1 MVLGQ
6 LTRQRRDGD
15 GTDNRR
21 EPPAAPVWCVFL
33 LLLLGAA
40 IPSQATTYY
49 LNTSTGNTSN
59 PGTAANPWKTMAEVA
74 SKAVSGDIVQIQMAD
89 AQTYAALWPDHVS
102 YRANTIQQFGIT
114 WKFSDYRTIG
124 QFANGDFWVV
134 GPVTITGITPAS
146 TSVDGRVMNGSML
159 NPSPTNGSQG
169 YDSSMYANTY
179 SAALNV
185 AFNCSQ
191 NNPLILQPGSS
202 LVSTTSIAQAG
213 AIPQLERAA
222 VLTVLGT
229 TPTAGSFRPP
239 YAGTDKTVRF
249 NKSQLNYSLLRSLPP
264 VSDTPS
270 LSSVEGKFAAPWI
283 DHQRGWPQRMQHPSL
298 NMPDYGREIHNEIG
312 IGGLMLHLNFPV
324 EQKQTLMV
332 RYVQLGIDFY
342 GIVKAGGVWN
352 WVGEGGHGGG
362 RKWPILFAGMVLNDT
377 EMKSIGQKSGDYL
390 YSSGY
395 GPGNCPLD
403 YVHFAEDDQTFYVS
417 QLDVTLTNG
426 PSWRPD
432 TRNGTPAP
440 YTQADIG
447 LPEWGI
453 MHAHNP
459 QTSDKA
465 LYTIYRSVACP
476 PFHTTALAALL
487 TPGAKELWNHN
498 AYFDYTDRYVEFTG
512 PGGAYAGYWHT
523 WSKFTDNMWHAY
535 RAQCGPIW
543 PETATAG
550 GDPVLSLIGD
560 KQAVAGQTLTFTVA
574 ATDSD
579 GDTLVYTAT
588 GLPTGATFTNRVF
601 SWTPGPGAAGTH
613 QVTFTV
619 SDGSTQDS
627 ETITITVT
635 RPNAA
640 PVLTGIGNQSVNE
653 NQALSFSVSASDA
666 DSDTLTYSAT
676 GLPSGA
682 TFTGQFFKWTPSYTQ
697 AGIYNVTFIASDG
710 KAQDSA
716 TITIS
721 VANVNRAPALAAI
734 GDRSVDEEN
743 TLALTLSAV
752 DPDGT
757 ALTYSAAG
765 LPAGANL
772 SGRNFT
778 WTPTAAQVGSHEI
791 TFTVSDG
798 ALSDSETIQ
807 VTVVGA
813 AADGTAPVV
822 ARQSPAPGA
831 IQVSLNNL
839 VALHVTDAGKGVAP
853 ESVTIKLDGRVVY
866 QGDTPLYASAYGRC
880 SRSGVQND
888 YLFLFQSDSLFAFDH
903 EAVVTVNAADRAGNV
918 MAESTYSFATEMR
931 TFGANRRVS
940 STTYRDKNAPV
951 TVGDSNGNI
960 WAAWHAGDVGARDIY
975 VARLA
980 AGRPMFDSSVQIT
993 NSPKDQCD
1001 PDLAISA
1008 DGTLYLVWQDNRQGH
1023 WDVFGAVSTNG
1034 RTFSRETPVVDAND
1048 NQTAPAVAA
1057 AGNTVFVAWQD
1068 DRNGNQDIYVG
1079 SSTNAFAG
1087 VSVTRVT
1094 TNTADQ
1100 TDPDLAVG
1108 AGNTAYLV
1116 WTDRRNG
1123 QADIYGATSASAWA
1137 NVALVTAAGDQTRPA
1152 VAVVPGTSDLHLVW
1166 VDAASGDDDIWYA
1179 SSSGL
1184 PSSPLTGRNIIDDT
1198 SAADQTAPALTC
1210 TADGRVFV
1218 CWQDSRNVGGYGDD
1232 ADVYFVELGPGC
1244 LGTNILIGDGGA
1256 RSGQTEPAIALT
1268 VHDEPYV
1275 VWADDRDAAAE
1286 IYYAAT
1292 SYLDPT
1298 PLYSAVVN
1306 ADAGATIGIAPS
1318 AIQKAGDL
1326 SIVVP
1331 AGACHADLRVT
1342 ISQVENPLIASTDC
1356 LGSYDFGPSGIEFN
1370 EPVTVTIP
1378 YQVANAGRRARAYWY
1393 NTMTGAL
1400 SQQGITEIQNIS
1412 LGGNLYA
1419 LQFKTTHFTPYYLV
1433 ANDSDIVAYS
1443 SNDGGSGGGCSMSA
1457 TGGGSPRHLLVP
1469 YAVVAVFMAILRRRD
1484 KKRAARNIE
1493 A

>member
-1 MVLGQ
+1 MCLAVLCETAAAATYYTSPTG
-6 LTRQRRDGD
+6 TGD
-15 GTDNRR
+15 GSAAGSPRAWSSATWVSPGDTVYLLDGSYGSWSTPKSGSADSVIAFAAVNQYGPKFTWVGVSHSYLSISGIDVNTPGSQTPFYGETSMRLHGGSANALLTNITVSGCKIHGPTPGTGPASMDLQLKWVRNVLIEDCEVYNGGPLTWDSGSSAIQLDECEYVTIRGCHIYNFLCGGIRTGSGTNYTFEYNRIHDQR
-21 EPPAAPVWCVFL
+21 YDL
-33 LLLLGAA
+33 LPGIHGSGLS
-40 IPSQATTYY
+40 IHSQATTIRGNVVYDCGNTNPIRFYQAWAGPDGYHDMLVENNVFFETGTTGLKYWGPMFIDLGDNCVIRNNTFQKGVQMY
-49 LNTSTGNTSN
+49 LAKNANGSGLFIYNNLFMGGLGLDNYGAVASQTAKQAFVNWPNVSEGKNVFRDLHAAGGGFQVTRTSFSETSTSLVLASGASWAVGAMFASTTGEYPYQLAEGSPAIDFSDPTHAPSTDLLGRTRSVGASDAGCYEYGATSAGSPLALTSIGSRNVAVGATLTLYITSTGS
-59 PGTAANPWKTMAEVA
+59 E
-74 SKAVSGDIVQIQMAD
+74 
-89 AQTYAALWPDHVS
+89 
-102 YRANTIQQFGIT
+102 
-114 WKFSDYRTIG
+114 
-124 QFANGDFWVV
+124 
-134 GPVTITGITPAS
+134 
-146 TSVDGRVMNGSML
+146 
-159 NPSPTNGSQG
+159 
-169 YDSSMYANTY
+169 SSLLEY
-179 SAALNV
+179 SAA
-185 AFNCSQ
+185 
-191 NNPLILQPGSS
+191 PLPS
-202 LVSTTSIAQAG
+202 G
-213 AIPQLERAA
+213 AEFSEQ
-222 VLTVLGT
+222 TFT
-229 TPTAGSFRPP
+229 WTPT
-239 YAGTDKTVRF
+239 V
-249 NKSQLNYSLLRSLPP
+249 
-264 VSDTPS
+264 
-270 LSSVEGKFAAPWI
+270 SSV
-283 DHQRGWPQRMQHPSL
+283 
-298 NMPDYGREIHNEIG
+298 
-312 IGGLMLHLNFPV
+312 
-324 EQKQTLMV
+324 
-332 RYVQLGIDFY
+332 
-342 GIVKAGGVWN
+342 
-352 WVGEGGHGGG
+352 
-362 RKWPILFAGMVLNDT
+362 
-377 EMKSIGQKSGDYL
+377 
-390 YSSGY
+390 
-395 GPGNCPLD
+395 
-403 YVHFAEDDQTFYVS
+403 
-417 QLDVTLTNG
+417 
-426 PSWRPD
+426 
-432 TRNGTPAP
+432 
-440 YTQADIG
+440 
-447 LPEWGI
+447 
-453 MHAHNP
+453 
-459 QTSDKA
+459 
-465 LYTIYRSVACP
+465 
-476 PFHTTALAALL
+476 
-487 TPGAKELWNHN
+487 
-498 AYFDYTDRYVEFTG
+498 
-512 PGGAYAGYWHT
+512 
-523 WSKFTDNMWHAY
+523 
-535 RAQCGPIW
+535 
-543 PETATAG
+543 
-550 GDPVLSLIGD
+550 
-560 KQAVAGQTLTFTVA
+560 
-574 ATDSD
+574 
-579 GDTLVYTAT
+579 
-588 GLPTGATFTNRVF
+588 
-601 SWTPGPGAAGTH
+601 GTH

-619 SDGSTQDS
+619 SDGSAQDS

-653 NQALSFSVSASDA
+653 NQALSFSVGASDA

-682 TFTGQFFKWTPSYTQ
+682 TFTGQLFKWTPSYTQ

-791 TFTVSDG
+791 TFVASDG
-798 ALSDSETIQ
+798 VLSDSETIQ

-839 VALHVTDAGKGVAP
+839 VSLHVTDAGKGVAP

-931 TFGANRRVS
+931 AFGANRRVS
-940 STTYRDKNAPV
+940 GTTYRDKNAPV

-980 AGRPMFDSSVQIT
+980 AGRPMFDNPVQIT
-993 NSPKDQCD
+993 SSPKDQCD

-1023 WDVFGAVSTNG
+1023 WDVFGAVSADG

-1048 NQTAPAVAA
+1048 NQTAPAVAV
-1057 AGNTVFVAWQD
+1057 AGSTVFVAWQD

-1094 TNTADQ
+1094 TNPADQ

-1116 WTDRRNG
+1116 WTDGRNG
-1123 QADIYGATSASAWA
+1123 QADIYGATSAAAWA

-1198 SAADQTAPALTC
+1198 SAADQTAPALIC
-1210 TADGRVFV
+1210 TADGKVFV

-1268 VHDEPYV
+1268 AHGEPYV
-1275 VWADDRDAAAE
+1275 VWADDRDAATE
-1286 IYYAAT
+1286 IYCAAT

-1298 PLYSAVVN
+1298 PLYSAVVD
-1306 ADAGATIGIAPS
+1306 AGAGATIGIAPS
-1318 AIQKAGDL
+1318 AIKKAGDL

-1331 AGACHADLRVT
+1331 AGACHANLRVT

-1356 LGSYDFGPSGIEFN
+1356 LGSYDFGPSGIEFD

-1393 NTMTGAL
+1393 NAMTGAL

-1412 LGGNLYA
+1412 LGGTLYA

-1443 SNDGGSGGGCSMSA
+1443 SDDGGGCSMSA

-1469 YAVVAVFMAILRRRD
+1469 YAVVVVFMAILRRRD